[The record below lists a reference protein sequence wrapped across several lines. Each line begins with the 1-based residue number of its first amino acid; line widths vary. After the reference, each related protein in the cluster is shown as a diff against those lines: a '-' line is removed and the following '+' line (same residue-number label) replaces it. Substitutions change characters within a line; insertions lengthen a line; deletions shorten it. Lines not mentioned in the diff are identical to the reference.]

1 MFRYRNLDLLESID
15 LETVKSE
22 YQRSY
27 LMVSILLAGVAIV
40 IVNFFIIDISVAQF
54 YGGAQVYF
62 FTILWLL
69 IMVAYE
75 AIILQ
80 FLKRKLKAQQTVS
93 DSFKMIHSF
102 IEVTFPSLILVQMVF
117 GYEMLAIIES
127 PILAIYYVFI
137 ILSILHLEFSISIF
151 TGAIAAIQFGLIV
164 YFGFEYVTPQA
175 AYIPTSPE
183 NSYYIRGIL
192 LVLSSAA
199 AGFVARELK
208 NRIQSSFDS
217 NKAKDELANLF
228 NQQVSR
234 EVSQSLIKDK
244 GATKRLEATVMFLDI
259 RNFTEFADTHT
270 SDEVIDYQN
279 KFLSPIIGII
289 NQHQGVVLQ
298 ILGDGVM
305 ACFGSPVEN
314 ALHADMAFQASLA
327 IRKKVEQLIADGEIP
342 VTKYGIGMHSGEI
355 VSGNI
360 GNENRKQFSISGS
373 PVIIASR
380 LEQLTKKYRSDI
392 LLSEAVYGLIQPG
405 KIKLNCLGE
414 EPLKGIGK
422 PVKVYAIA
430 D

>member
-1 MFRYRNLDLLESID
+1 MFRYRNLGLLESID

-279 KFLSPIIGII
+279 KFL
-289 NQHQGVVLQ
+289 
-298 ILGDGVM
+298 
-305 ACFGSPVEN
+305 
-314 ALHADMAFQASLA
+314 
-327 IRKKVEQLIADGEIP
+327 
-342 VTKYGIGMHSGEI
+342 
-355 VSGNI
+355 
-360 GNENRKQFSISGS
+360 
-373 PVIIASR
+373 
-380 LEQLTKKYRSDI
+380 
-392 LLSEAVYGLIQPG
+392 LL
-405 KIKLNCLGE
+405 
-414 EPLKGIGK
+414 
-422 PVKVYAIA
+422 
-430 D
+430 